1 MHSTG
6 TAPEKIRM
14 ITEKHVKKDVKSE
27 LKKKKLNTIIRKM
40 HITTTLRYHFT
51 ATKMAKIKHWPYQVS
66 QKMWRNWNLNTSWE
80 CEISQPL
87 GKSDWQFLK
96 KLNIHLPYVRSS
108 HFTPRYLPKRK
119 HSCTQRLAMK
129 TWELGFLFLSG
140 NFFSGQEMFLI

>member
-51 ATKMAKIKHWPYQVS
+51 ATKMAKII
-66 QKMWRNWNLNTSWE
+66 NTDHTKCRRR
-80 CEISQPL
+80 CEETGTL
-87 GKSDWQFLK
+87 
-96 KLNIHLPYVRSS
+96 IHHENV
-108 HFTPRYLPKRK
+108 K
-119 HSCTQRLAMK
+119 
-129 TWELGFLFLSG
+129 
-140 NFFSGQEMFLI
+140 